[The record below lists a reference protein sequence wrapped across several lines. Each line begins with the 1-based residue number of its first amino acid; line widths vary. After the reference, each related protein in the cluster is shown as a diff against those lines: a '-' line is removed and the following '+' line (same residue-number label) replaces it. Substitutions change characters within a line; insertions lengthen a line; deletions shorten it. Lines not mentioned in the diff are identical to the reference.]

1 MKIPFLIVLL
11 LINIYPL
18 RAQNAIIKSI
28 NDPLTH
34 ERGFDLIRYEQ
45 DSILFLSD
53 IWNLNSQTIG
63 FHLHKTDL
71 SLNLIES
78 KQFTSTNVQA
88 FALNDLND
96 NTFLITGGRGFS
108 VGPSFGTSL
117 LRINRSGDTLWTRS
131 YIPIDSIFGIR
142 LQYAGHFNDTLV
154 LFGDIGFEDGFFS
167 LQGFLMY
174 VHRQTGQI
182 IMTKTYSDSLNTCSF
197 IRGLVDT
204 TLNKIYLSGTSYD
217 KANIGLGQ
225 AFFTALDAGGNPIYG
240 YMLSDSS
247 NVGNGC
253 IVKNETDHS
262 LSVGYRTQ
270 KYFTGSAIEFVKIDS
285 LGNIINC
292 MYNSTPSFGNLP
304 IDGGDWISNTNSIR
318 LWTNNYFIELDT
330 AFNYLSG
337 ERMFYQF
344 PAFSYFGESWSLF
357 SDCMLGTGDK
367 KSNQFST
374 FDLLVIKTDPNG
386 DNCYSNTLTPP
397 LNFIPGRLNEMP
409 FAYQV
414 SDYFNITEVP
424 LPMTITTYTPSDSL
438 YCITTL
444 AEQTTSSTPTIYP
457 NPASD
462 VLYLRGIS
470 PGKIN
475 TIISDLSG
483 RLCQS
488 NLFYVEDD
496 QQEYS
501 LDIRNL
507 SSGTFYLLTIQSEN
521 KPSITLKIVK

>member
-204 TLNKIYLSGTSYD
+204 TLNKIYLSGTS
-217 KANIGLGQ
+217 
-225 AFFTALDAGGNPIYG
+225 
-240 YMLSDSS
+240 
-247 NVGNGC
+247 
-253 IVKNETDHS
+253 
-262 LSVGYRTQ
+262 
-270 KYFTGSAIEFVKIDS
+270 
-285 LGNIINC
+285 
-292 MYNSTPSFGNLP
+292 
-304 IDGGDWISNTNSIR
+304 
-318 LWTNNYFIELDT
+318 
-330 AFNYLSG
+330 
-337 ERMFYQF
+337 
-344 PAFSYFGESWSLF
+344 
-357 SDCMLGTGDK
+357 
-367 KSNQFST
+367 
-374 FDLLVIKTDPNG
+374 
-386 DNCYSNTLTPP
+386 
-397 LNFIPGRLNEMP
+397 
-409 FAYQV
+409 
-414 SDYFNITEVP
+414 
-424 LPMTITTYTPSDSL
+424 
-438 YCITTL
+438 
-444 AEQTTSSTPTIYP
+444 
-457 NPASD
+457 
-462 VLYLRGIS
+462 
-470 PGKIN
+470 
-475 TIISDLSG
+475 
-483 RLCQS
+483 
-488 NLFYVEDD
+488 
-496 QQEYS
+496 
-501 LDIRNL
+501 
-507 SSGTFYLLTIQSEN
+507 
-521 KPSITLKIVK
+521 